1 MDDAFEQKLVE
12 RARRGDRT
20 AFQQIVESHKEQVFQ
35 LALGMTRNHH
45 DAEDMVQE
53 VFLKAYKSLQRFRG
67 QAKLSSWLYRIT
79 LNTCH
84 DARRRRRPE
93 EAGNLAEVGDAA
105 TLRLAEESPRADPHR
120 RSESQQIG
128 LRVRSALGQL
138 TAAERSVFVLR
149 HYNQLSTREAAE
161 ALDRAEGTVKNLLFR
176 ALRKLRDELG
186 ELQSPRA
193 AS

>member
-1 MDDAFEQKLVE
+1 MDDEFNQHQLVE
-12 RARRGDRT
+12 RARNGDRH

-53 VFLKAYKSLQRFRG
+53 VFLKAYSSLQRFRG

-84 DARRRRRPE
+84 DARRRQRPE
-93 EAGNLAEVGDAA
+93 EPRDLTEAGGVA
-105 TLRLAEESPRADPHR
+105 LRLAEESPAADPHR

-128 LRVRSALGQL
+128 HRVRSALGQL

-186 ELQSPRA
+186 ELQSPGA

>member
-1 MDDAFEQKLVE
+1 MNDAFEQQLVE
-12 RARRGDRT
+12 RARQGDRN

-53 VFLKAYKSLQRFRG
+53 VFLKAYRSLQRFRG

-79 LNTCH
+79 FNTCH
-84 DARRRRRPE
+84 DARRRQRPE
-93 EAGNLAEVGDAA
+93 ESRSLAEAGEAA
-105 TLRLAEESPRADPHR
+105 TLQLAEESPMADPHR

-128 LRVRSALGQL
+128 HRVRSALGQL
-138 TAAERSVFVLR
+138 TTAERSVFVLR

-193 AS
+193 AP